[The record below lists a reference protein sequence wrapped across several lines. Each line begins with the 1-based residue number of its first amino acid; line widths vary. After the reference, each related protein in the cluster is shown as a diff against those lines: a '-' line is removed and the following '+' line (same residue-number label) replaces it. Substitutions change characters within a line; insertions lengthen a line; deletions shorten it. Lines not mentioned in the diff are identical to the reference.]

1 MVETQFRFR
10 ADEPVAD
17 PAVTV
22 DSFGEQTN
30 AAAVRIEPGDDA
42 RLLLPFLDRLK
53 LVDVNFPSFGDGR
66 GYSSARILREA
77 GYAGELRAVGDLPV
91 TLAWNA
97 TPNEPSPV
105 SSTTSWG
112 WKVLA
117 ATAGAVAQAPVAP
130 SLVTAGT
137 DSRFLA
143 PVAKDVYRFQ
153 PVEFAMKDIE
163 MIHGT
168 NEHMTLTNLEKMV
181 QFYAR
186 LIVTAAG

>member
-91 TLAWNA
+91 DELPALRRCGFDSFA
-97 TPNEPSPV
+97 PQTPLDPADAE
-105 SSTTSWG
+105 
-112 WKVLA
+112 A
-117 ATAGAVAQAPVAP
+117 AFNRWP
-130 SLVTAGT
+130 
-137 DSRFLA
+137 
-143 PVAKDVYRFQ
+143 DVYQ
-153 PVEFAMKDIE
+153 PAADGRVPIWAKR
-163 MIHGT
+163 HGANGST
-168 NEHMTLTNLEKMV
+168 
-181 QFYAR
+181 
-186 LIVTAAG
+186 